1 MLIVEK
7 GKSVNSI
14 DFKSLVIFVKEKSK
28 QHENN

>member
-14 DFKSLVIFVKEKSK
+14 DFKSLVIFVKEKK
-28 QHENN
+28 QTT

>member
-14 DFKSLVIFVKEKSK
+14 DFKSLVIFVKEKK
-28 QHENN
+28 QTK